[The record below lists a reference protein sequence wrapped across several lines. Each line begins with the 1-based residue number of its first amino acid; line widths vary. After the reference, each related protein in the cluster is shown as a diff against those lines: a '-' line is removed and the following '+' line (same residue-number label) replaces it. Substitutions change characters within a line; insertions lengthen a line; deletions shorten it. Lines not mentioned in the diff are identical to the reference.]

1 MQKQHPSLL
10 TAEAVKMIG
19 TETPW
24 GLPFFVESGIA
35 RRFARAIL
43 DTDSAYAHQE
53 SITGTQKEKVR
64 VPNTIL
70 LCNMASGTELDFD
83 IPLHTSGRVRGKDD
97 VEIFRP
103 IYIGDT
109 IRAKTKILDINEK
122 EGRSGKMVFVITET
136 QYVNQ
141 NQELVMKSRTT
152 VIKR

>member
-1 MQKQHPSLL
+1 MLTKSLSP
-10 TAEAVKMIG
+10 APRRKRS
-19 TETPW
+19 
-24 GLPFFVESGIA
+24 ESQTLYCYVIWRQG
-35 RRFARAIL
+35 R
-43 DTDSAYAHQE
+43 
-53 SITGTQKEKVR
+53 
-64 VPNTIL
+64 
-70 LCNMASGTELDFD
+70 ELDFD